1 MPGQQPQKDKEK
13 DEEKADEEME
23 QDSPENEESSEDES
37 GSTSASEEEGEDSSE
52 MDDEDCERRRTECL
66 DEMSDLEKQFT
77 DLKEQLYKERL
88 SQVEAKLDEVIAG
101 KATEYLE
108 PLAVLQKNMKIRTEV
123 AGVYKE
129 LCLEVIRNRYECEL
143 QGARQHL
150 ESEKLLLFDNMRNEL
165 LERIQRLEEHKQS
178 IDITSGAKVSDV
190 SDRVHSVLKWEGDQ
204 PDVVVH
210 IGTNDVGRKSE
221 EVLKIAEET
230 GMEST
235 EIGQTEWWNEE
246 VRGKRNKKKCDT
258 FKPEKKKKAAT
269 VSGPYIVYML
279 RDIDILEDWAA
290 IKKAKVVVAQQKRKS
305 DGSEAAHSKKTKA
318 SQVLNDAAVPKQ
330 EKHLYMAKCEEGR
343 LFYEGEWYSKGQSIV
358 QEIKDEAPS
367 HATITA
373 VSTGEVWLR
382 RTDGTK
388 TKLYVSQL
396 QKGKYSIHKA

>member
-1 MPGQQPQKDKEK
+1 MPGQQPQRDKEK

-23 QDSPENEESSEDES
+23 QDSPENEESSDEDS
-37 GSTSASEEEGEDSSE
+37 ASTSASEEEGEDSSE

-123 AGVYKE
+123 AGVYKD
-129 LCLEVIRNRYECEL
+129 LCSEVIRNRYECEL

-150 ESEKLLLFDNMRNEL
+150 ESEKLLLFDNMQNEL
-165 LERIQRLEEHKQS
+165 LERIQRLEEDKQS
-178 IDITSGAKVSDV
+178 IDITS
-190 SDRVHSVLKWEGDQ
+190 
-204 PDVVVH
+204 
-210 IGTNDVGRKSE
+210 
-221 EVLKIAEET
+221 
-230 GMEST
+230 
-235 EIGQTEWWNEE
+235 EWWNEE
-246 VRGKRNKKKCDT
+246 VRGKRNKKKSDT
-258 FKPEKKKKAAT
+258 LKPEKKKKAAT

-290 IKKAKVVVAQQKRKS
+290 IKKAKAVISQQKRKS
-305 DGSEAAHSKKTKA
+305 DGAGSEATHGKKAKVSA
-318 SQVLNDAAVPKQ
+318 QLLSDSVLPKQ
-330 EKHLYMAKCEEGR
+330 EKHLYMAKCEDGR
-343 LFYEGEWYSKGQSIV
+343 LFYEGDWYTKGQSIV
-358 QEIKDEAPS
+358 LEMKDETPS
-367 HATITA
+367 HAMITA

-382 RTDGTK
+382 RSDGSK

>member
-13 DEEKADEEME
+13 EEEKADEEME
-23 QDSPENEESSEDES
+23 QDSPENEESSDEES

-123 AGVYKE
+123 AGVYKD

-165 LERIQRLEEHKQS
+165 LERIQRLEEDKQS
-178 IDITSGAKVSDV
+178 IDITS
-190 SDRVHSVLKWEGDQ
+190 
-204 PDVVVH
+204 
-210 IGTNDVGRKSE
+210 
-221 EVLKIAEET
+221 
-230 GMEST
+230 
-235 EIGQTEWWNEE
+235 EWWNEE

-290 IKKAKVVVAQQKRKS
+290 IKKAKAVVAQQKRKS
-305 DGSEAAHSKKTKA
+305 DGTNTEAAHGKKAKA
-318 SQVLNDAAVPKQ
+318 SSQVINDTALPKQ
-330 EKHLYMAKCEEGR
+330 EKHLYLAKCEDGR
-343 LFYEGEWYSKGQSIV
+343 LFYEGDWYSKGQSIIL
-358 QEIKDEAPS
+358 EIKDEAPS

-382 RTDGTK
+382 RLDGSK

>member
-178 IDITSGAKVSDV
+178 IDITSV
-190 SDRVHSVLKWEGDQ
+190 
-204 PDVVVH
+204 
-210 IGTNDVGRKSE
+210 
-221 EVLKIAEET
+221 AEET

>member
-1 MPGQQPQKDKEK
+1 MSHTRGRLPGGRAHSLATVIATLQALTCDPAACAGAWRGAGLERTMPGQQPQKDKEK
-13 DEEKADEEME
+13 EEEKADEEME
-23 QDSPENEESSEDES
+23 QDSPENEETSDEET

-52 MDDEDCERRRTECL
+52 MDDEDCERRRTACL

-108 PLAVLQKNMKIRTEV
+108 PLAVLQKNMKIRMEV
-123 AGVYKE
+123 AGVYKD

-165 LERIQRLEEHKQS
+165 LERIQRLEEDKQS
-178 IDITSGAKVSDV
+178 IDITS
-190 SDRVHSVLKWEGDQ
+190 
-204 PDVVVH
+204 
-210 IGTNDVGRKSE
+210 
-221 EVLKIAEET
+221 
-230 GMEST
+230 
-235 EIGQTEWWNEE
+235 EWWNEE

-279 RDIDILEDWAA
+279 RDIDILEDWTA
-290 IKKAKVVVAQQKRKS
+290 IKKAKAVVAQQKRKS
-305 DGSEAAHSKKTKA
+305 DGTGTEAAHGKKAKTS
-318 SQVLNDAAVPKQ
+318 SQVLNDTAVPKQ
-330 EKHLYMAKCEEGR
+330 EKHLYLAKCEDGR
-343 LFYEGEWYSKGQSIV
+343 LFYEGDWYSKGQSIIL
-358 QEIKDEAPS
+358 EIKDEAPS

-373 VSTGEVWLR
+373 ISTGEVWLR
-382 RTDGTK
+382 RLDGSK

>member
-1 MPGQQPQKDKEK
+1 MPGQQPLRDKEK

-23 QDSPENEESSEDES
+23 QDSPENEESSDEES
-37 GSTSASEEEGEDSSE
+37 GSTSGSEEEGEDSSE

-66 DEMSDLEKQFT
+66 DEMSDLEKQFM

-123 AGVYKE
+123 AGVYKN

-165 LERIQRLEEHKQS
+165 LERIQRLEEDKQS
-178 IDITSGAKVSDV
+178 VDITS
-190 SDRVHSVLKWEGDQ
+190 
-204 PDVVVH
+204 
-210 IGTNDVGRKSE
+210 
-221 EVLKIAEET
+221 
-230 GMEST
+230 
-235 EIGQTEWWNEE
+235 EWWNEE
-246 VRGKRNKKKCDT
+246 ARGKRSKKKCDT

-290 IKKAKVVVAQQKRKS
+290 IKKAKAVVTQQKRKS
-305 DGSEAAHSKKTKA
+305 DGAGSETGHGKKAKA
-318 SQVLNDAAVPKQ
+318 SAQLLSDTVLPKQ
-330 EKHLYMAKCEEGR
+330 EKHLYVARCEDGR
-343 LFYEGEWYSKGQSIV
+343 LFYEGDWYIKGQSIV
-358 QEIKDEAPS
+358 LEIKDEAPS

-373 VSTGEVWLR
+373 ISTGEVWLR
-382 RTDGTK
+382 RADGSK

-396 QKGKYSIHKA
+396 QKGKYSIHQV